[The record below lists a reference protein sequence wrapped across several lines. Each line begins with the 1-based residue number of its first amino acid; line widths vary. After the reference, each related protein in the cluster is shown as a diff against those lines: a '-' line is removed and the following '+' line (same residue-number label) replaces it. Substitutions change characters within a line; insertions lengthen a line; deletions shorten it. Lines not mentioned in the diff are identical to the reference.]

1 MGCGAGL
8 VTDPLERIRVMLV
21 DDHAVVREGL
31 RAFLQ
36 LQPDIE
42 VVAET
47 GGGAGVLQQALTAG
61 PDVVLMD
68 LVMPDGDG
76 IEAIRALATAAPTAR
91 VLVLSSFADDERV
104 FAAMQAGAAGYLLK
118 DVEPDQLAAAIRD
131 VHRGRPVLH
140 PDVAARLM
148 RRAAD
153 PGGPAATVL
162 TRREQEVLQLVVEG
176 FANKQ
181 IARRLR
187 ITEKTVKTHVSSIL
201 QKLGV
206 ADRTAAA
213 VLAIR
218 QGLAR

>member
-1 MGCGAGL
+1 MCGVPL
-8 VTDPLERIRVMLV
+8 VTDSVRPVRVMLV

-42 VVAET
+42 VVSEAA
-47 GGGAGVLQQALTAG
+47 GGAAAVEAAAAAR

-68 LVMPDGDG
+68 LMMPEGDG
-76 IEAIRALATAAPTAR
+76 VEAIRGLATAAPGTR
-91 VLVLSSFADDERV
+91 VLVLSSFTDDEKV

-131 VHRGRPVLH
+131 VHRGRPALH

-148 RRAAD
+148 RRVAEPA
-153 PGGPAATVL
+153 GPEVEAL
-162 TRREQEVLQLVVEG
+162 TPREREVLQLVVEG

-187 ITEKTVKTHVSSIL
+187 ITEKTVKTHVSSVL

-206 ADRTAAA
+206 PDRTSAA

-218 QGLAR
+218 QGLVH

>member
-1 MGCGAGL
+1 VNPA
-8 VTDPLERIRVMLV
+8 ERIRVLLV
-21 DDHAVVREGL
+21 DDHAIVRQGV

-36 LQPDIE
+36 LQPDME
-42 VVAET
+42 VVGEADGGPAALEAA
-47 GGGAGVLQQALTAG
+47 GGGR

-68 LVMPDGDG
+68 LVMPSGG
-76 IEAIRALATAAPTAR
+76 GVEAIAALAAAAPGAR
-91 VLVLSSFADDERV
+91 VLVLSSFADDERI

-118 DVEPDQLAAAIRD
+118 DVDPDRLAQAIRD
-131 VHRGRPVLH
+131 VHEGRPALH
-140 PDVAARLM
+140 PEVAARLM
-148 RRAAD
+148 RRVAD
-153 PGGPAATVL
+153 PSGPLRERL
-162 TRREQEVLQLVVEG
+162 TPREREVLQLLVEG
-176 FANKQ
+176 SANKQ

-218 QGLAR
+218 QGLVR

>member
-1 MGCGAGL
+1 MPDA
-8 VTDPLERIRVMLV
+8 VRVLLV
-21 DDHAVVREGL
+21 DDHLVVRQGL

-42 VVAET
+42 VVGEAA
-47 GGGAGVLQQALTAG
+47 GGAAAVEAAAAG
-61 PDVVLMD
+61 RPDVVLMD
-68 LVMPDGDG
+68 LVMPEGDG
-76 IEAIRALATAAPTAR
+76 VEAIRELAAAVPGAR

-118 DVEPDQLAAAIRD
+118 DVEPDALAGAIRD
-131 VHRGRPVLH
+131 VHRGRPALH

-148 RRAAD
+148 RRVAE
-153 PGGPAATVL
+153 PAPEHL
-162 TRREQEVLQLVVEG
+162 TPREREVLRLVVEG
-176 FANKQ
+176 YANKQ
-181 IARRLR
+181 IASRLR

-206 ADRTAAA
+206 PDRTAAA

-218 QGLAR
+218 QGLVR

>member
-1 MGCGAGL
+1 MAE
-8 VTDPLERIRVMLV
+8 PAERRVRVLLV
-21 DDHAVVREGL
+21 DDHLVVRRGL

-42 VVAET
+42 VVGEA
-47 GGGAGVLQQALTAG
+47 GGGEAAVAAAAAGR

-68 LVMPDGDG
+68 LLMPDGDG
-76 IEAIRALATAAPTAR
+76 IAAIRALADAAPGAR
-91 VLVLSSFADDERV
+91 VLVLSSFGDDERV

-118 DVEPDQLAAAIRD
+118 DVEPDALANAIRE
-131 VHRGRPVLH
+131 VHRGRPALH
-140 PDVAARLM
+140 PDVAALLM

-153 PGGPAATVL
+153 PAGAAVEQL
-162 TRREQEVLQLVVEG
+162 TPREREVLQLVVEG
-176 FANKQ
+176 YANKQ

-206 ADRTAAA
+206 PDRTAAA

>member
-1 MGCGAGL
+1 
-8 VTDPLERIRVMLV
+8 
-21 DDHAVVREGL
+21 
-31 RAFLQ
+31 
-36 LQPDIE
+36 
-42 VVAET
+42 
-47 GGGAGVLQQALTAG
+47 
-61 PDVVLMD
+61 
-68 LVMPDGDG
+68 MPDGDG

>member
-1 MGCGAGL
+1 MA
-8 VTDPLERIRVMLV
+8 ERIRVLLV
-21 DDHAVVREGL
+21 DDHQVVRQGL

-36 LQPDIE
+36 LQPDVE
-42 VVAET
+42 VVGEA
-47 GGGAGVLQQALTAG
+47 GGGEAAVAAAAAGR

-76 IEAIRALATAAPTAR
+76 VAAIRALAGAAPGAR

-104 FAAMQAGAAGYLLK
+104 FAATQAGAAGYLLK
-118 DVEPDQLAAAIRD
+118 DVDPDALAEAIRE

-148 RRAAD
+148 RRVAD
-153 PGGPAATVL
+153 PPAGPATEPL
-162 TRREQEVLQLVVEG
+162 TPREQEVLRLVVEG
-176 FANKQ
+176 YANKQ
-181 IARRLR
+181 IARRLL

-218 QGLAR
+218 QGLVG

>member
-1 MGCGAGL
+1 
-8 VTDPLERIRVMLV
+8 MLV

-42 VVAET
+42 VVAEA
-47 GGGAGVLQQALTAG
+47 GGGASVSQQALTAR

-76 IEAIRALATAAPTAR
+76 IEAIRALATATPEAR
-91 VLVLSSFADDERV
+91 VLVLSSFVDDERV

-153 PGGPAATVL
+153 PVGAATAVL

-176 FANKQ
+176 FANKE